1 LKLFNNKKR
10 LEKIPQIFKC
20 FSPLTIRELDNFLN
34 KRERIVIINN
44 IGRTFSFFKLLFFL
58 RIKNYPQIT
67 ISNLGNLHDDIFEK
81 PKLSRNYFKNLLTKN
96 IPDKIVWLLSIL
108 GIFKKIEAKF
118 ISNKIHFK
126 HFDQKSEFR
135 KKNFSYYKRNILVK
149 SNFFNKFKNLNK
161 KDISNKY
168 IVLLDYYPYYPQ
180 TSDYIWPNPIKV
192 KEHYYKLNI
201 LLDYLKKIYKKKIV
215 ICIHTNYPISFHKK
229 RFLKYGVY
237 KNKTEK
243 FIKKA
248 FLVLFFDSSAILNAI
263 YLNKKILS
271 IKSELFNVKGN
282 LSDTYTR
289 IINNEVIEL
298 KNNYKIDKKK
308 FLEKLNSK
316 TQKYKKYLYNY
327 MSLNFKKD
335 AAQIIS
341 GYIEKI

>member
-1 LKLFNNKKR
+1 MKLFNNKKK
-10 LEKIPQIFKC
+10 LEKIPKIFKC
-20 FSPLTIRELDNFLN
+20 FSPLTIRELDNFFN

-67 ISNLGNLHDDIFEK
+67 ISNLGNLHDGIFEK
-81 PKLSRNYFKNLLTKN
+81 PKLSGNYFKNLFTKN

-126 HFDQKSEFR
+126 HFNQKSEFR
-135 KKNFSYYKRNILVK
+135 KKYFSYYKRNILVK

-161 KDISNKY
+161 NDISNKY

-201 LLDYLKKIYKKKIV
+201 LLDYLKKIYKKKII
-215 ICIHTNYPISFHKK
+215 ICIHPNYPTSFHKK

-263 YLNKKILS
+263 YLNEKILS

-308 FLEKLNSK
+308 FFRKIKL
-316 TQKYKKYLYNY
+316 
-327 MSLNFKKD
+327 
-335 AAQIIS
+335 
-341 GYIEKI
+341 